1 MQAIATLIH
10 DDPYLTMPRGQRIA
24 DRARRRQLFRR
35 VILAD
40 PLPEPVAEIEPEAIP
55 EEPWGERQKA
65 AWFSVESDLGPVI
78 STAIRVDD
86 IIKAVIGHYPVS
98 RNEIRSNSRVAHVV
112 RARQIAMYLARILT
126 DRSLPEIGRRMG
138 GRDHTTVLHSV
149 GKIRHLITID
159 QQLAAEIDAI
169 KAEIMA

>member
-10 DDPYLTMPRGQRIA
+10 DDPYLTMPREQRIA
-24 DRARRRQLFRR
+24 DRARRRLLFRR

-40 PLPEPVAEIEPEAIP
+40 PLPEPVAEIEPEAAP
-55 EEPWGERQKA
+55 EEPWIERQKA
-65 AWFSVESDLGPVI
+65 AWFSVEADLGPVA

-86 IIKAVIGHYPVS
+86 IIKAVVARYPVS
-98 RNEIRSNSRVAHVV
+98 RNEIRSNSRMAQVV
-112 RARQIAMYLARILT
+112 RPRQIAMYLARILT
-126 DRSLPEIGRRMG
+126 GRSLPEIGRRMG

-159 QQLAAEIDAI
+159 QQLASEIDAI